1 MRGVQQHV
9 TATSFVLIGCTVL
22 ELQFVWCERSH
33 WPTRVQNS
41 SSVQFMW
48 CEQGLVCRWQSHIV
62 TISGHAALSLVRTV
76 ICRQVNRTTPL
87 PMPPA
92 HWPPLSAS
100 SRTLRQSTVNS
111 SNGSYSHCSYHHF
124 NRQTTNLFRVLMT
137 DTGQSSLQK
146 RVPLLVPLQR
156 SRLRRSLR
164 YIPHPPLTSSSR
176 RCYVTAAM
184 TSLLLRRHFQPHASL
199 CALYTVRQKKGT
211 NFLLCASLLILDRNW

>member
-1 MRGVQQHV
+1 M
-9 TATSFVLIGCTVL
+9 
-22 ELQFVWCERSH
+22 
-33 WPTRVQNS
+33 
-41 SSVQFMW
+41 
-48 CEQGLVCRWQSHIV
+48 
-62 TISGHAALSLVRTV
+62 

-111 SNGSYSHCSYHHF
+111 LNGSYSHCSYHHF

-146 RVPLLVPLQR
+146 LVPLLVPLQR

-184 TSLLLRRHFQPHASL
+184 TPALCSYLWRHCCCDVISSPML
-199 CALYTVRQKKGT
+199 PCALYTPWDRKKGT
-211 NFLLCASLLILDRNW
+211 NFLLCASLWILDRNW